1 MTLWRVSVLNGAD
14 EVAEF
19 DLGTAEGSQ
28 DLAGTY
34 TVMAY
39 PDAIGKAGNGWGFIP
54 FMKGGSYFVVD
65 GNYYWIPSDAYFVV
79 DGNYYW
85 IPSDA
90 TIVVTKKSDGTLKF
104 KFEGAIQNSDN
115 TDGGQGGLLLDN
127 VAKG

>member
-1 MTLWRVSVLNGAD
+1 MS
-14 EVAEF
+14 
-19 DLGTAEGSQ
+19 
-28 DLAGTY
+28 
-34 TVMAY
+34 Y
-39 PDAIGKAGNGWGFIP
+39 PDAVGKAGNGWGFLP
-54 FMKGGSYFVVD
+54 FMKGGS
-65 GNYYWIPSDAYFVV
+65 YFVV